1 MREGSVSEPRAIVME
16 VVRSGGIPNLFWGRG
31 FVGELDVVER
41 EIESRNTPPGSIWWV
56 CVN

>member
-1 MREGSVSEPRAIVME
+1 MREGSVLELRVIVME
-16 VVRSGGIPNLFWGRG
+16 VVRSGGILNLFWGRG

-41 EIESRNTPPGSIWWV
+41 EIELRNIFLGFIWWV